1 MGRQGLPAGQGSQG
15 LGSRVRILAGSV
27 ARGCAAGWIG
37 NRDSSRFRCAGLRGG
52 VVVWVKTLHQDYGRK
67 EESRGFRRAD
77 YCATSGVYNTGG
89 LSPSDVV
96 PFLSSLRNLCS

>member
-15 LGSRVRILAGSV
+15 LGGGVEVLAGSV

-37 NRDSSRFRCAGLRGG
+37 NRGSSGFRRAGLRGG
-52 VVVWVKTLHQDYGRK
+52 VGVWVNTLHQDYGRK
-67 EESRGFRRAD
+67 EESMGFRRAS
-77 YCATSGVYNTGG
+77 YRATLGVYNTGG
-89 LSPSDVV
+89 LSPSNVV